1 MESVKQIQNNGYD
14 IEVWRKGECFVVD
27 VKYPCGELINGISNL
42 ASEEDGVFLGFF
54 ITNRMPKANHENCT
68 SEYCNSVEEKYYMNP
83 NTGSVDTLD
92 GWYPATEKDGLIE
105 VIKNENNE
113 WVEKE

>member
-1 MESVKQIQNNGYD
+1 MEIIENVIRQIESQASHIMRNYEDEELEEHIIKLSLEWYTKGL
-14 IEVWRKGECFVVD
+14 EAARKHKE
-27 VKYPCGELINGISNL
+27 K
-42 ASEEDGVFLGFF
+42 
-54 ITNRMPKANHENCT
+54 
-68 SEYCNSVEEKYYMNP
+68 EEKYYINP